1 MRSNNPR
8 FCLITVSAMACI
20 ACGTSEPE
28 PPATLDY
35 EATSWVISGAI
46 NADALAEGATLSLLL
61 REGQRVNGTL
71 FMPASIAGGTDLT
84 ADMAGNWNKNGD
96 TIRFNQI
103 SQTFVSEVPWIL
115 TPEMLTTAD
124 SVDGSFY
131 DVELTRFFR

>member
-1 MRSNNPR
+1 MCSSRPR
-8 FCLITVSAMACI
+8 FPMIVALTMFWFG
-20 ACGTSEPE
+20 CGMSEPE
-28 PPATLDY
+28 PEATLDY

-46 NADALAEGATLSLLL
+46 NADALAEGATLSLVL

-84 ADMAGNWNKNGD
+84 ADMAGNWTKNGD

-103 SQTFVSEVPWIL
+103 AQTFVSEFPWIL
-115 TPEMLTTAD
+115 TPDMLTTAD

-131 DVELTRFFR
+131 EVELTRFFR